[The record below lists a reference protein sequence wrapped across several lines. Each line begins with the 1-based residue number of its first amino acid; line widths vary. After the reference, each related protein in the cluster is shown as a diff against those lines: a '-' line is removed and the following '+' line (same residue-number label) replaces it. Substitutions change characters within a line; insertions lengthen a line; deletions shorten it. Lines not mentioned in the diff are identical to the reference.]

1 MKVPA
6 GWDIPLAIRVHL
18 GDRSGRQRE
27 IIADGHLV
35 LVLHRVPDSKT
46 RDREGVYFWRTSE
59 GEWRTTD
66 RGQAKSALKTMI
78 ADYELA
84 VTSLE
89 QQHDK
94 ATNASQTFAVLERL
108 GPLNRA
114 ARNLSD
120 TMLKARETIDSPD
133 AKQELQSFADH
144 ACDVARNC
152 ELLLMDARNALDFH
166 IAKQSEIQ
174 ATHSRE
180 VEKATHRLNTMATV
194 FLPLTA
200 VASVFGMNLQSG
212 LESAPPWM
220 FWAILLGSVGTG
232 VIISEGLAAFKL
244 RGRQNN

>member
-6 GWDIPLAIRVHL
+6 GWDIPLAIRMHL

-27 IIADGHLV
+27 IVAEEHLL

-46 RDREGVYFWRTSE
+46 RDREGVYFWRTPF

-66 RGQAKSALKTMI
+66 RGQAKAALGKLI
-78 ADYELA
+78 ADYEA
-84 VTSLE
+84 AITALE
-89 QQHDK
+89 ERHDK
-94 ATNASQTFAVLERL
+94 ALNASQTFAVLEQL

-120 TMLKARETIDSPD
+120 TLLKGRDSIESID
-133 AKQELQSFADH
+133 AKRELQSHSDH
-144 ACDVARNC
+144 AGDVARSC
-152 ELLLMDARNALDFH
+152 ELLHMDARNALDFH

-174 ATHSRE
+174 AKHSRE

-220 FWAILLGSVGTG
+220 FWAILIGSIATG
-232 VIISEGLAAFKL
+232 LVISEGLAAFRL
-244 RGRQNN
+244 RSRRSD